1 MDPLALDRLALTP
14 KTAAHLVA
22 EAPDDILDAAGADG
36 WSARRALAFLRDAES
51 LVHRLRLERILAEET
66 PRLAAFDDAR
76 WASSRHTHRDRK
88 EELLADFA
96 LQRQATLGLLR
107 ALQPEQYRRSG
118 RLPTGEPLT
127 VADLVDHL
135 VAHDAVQV
143 QRMERALGT
152 TIAEV
157 RQRRFHPPQ

>member
-1 MDPLALDRLALTP
+1 MDPLAFERLALTP

-22 EAPDDILDAAGADG
+22 EAPDTALDASADDG
-36 WSARRALAFLRDAES
+36 WSARLALAFLRDAES
-51 LVHRLRLERILAEET
+51 FIHRVRLERILAEET
-66 PRLAAFDDAR
+66 PRLAAFADDR
-76 WASSRHTHRDRK
+76 WAAARHTHRDRK

-107 ALQPEQYRRSG
+107 ALQPDQFRRSG

-135 VAHDAVQV
+135 VAHDALQV

-152 TIAEV
+152 TISEV
-157 RQRRFHPPQ
+157 KQRRFHPPG